1 MHLTRWGS
9 APVARRAARRRM
21 RPAPASVGPSE
32 GTPHG
37 MGEGRAREPEPGRAA
52 APGRGRWVVGG
63 VAAVGG
69 CGVVIA
75 ASTAHTWP
83 NVVLMVGSLLVMAV
97 VWRSKGLT
105 IAGVMVVAALCQVPG
120 LTQAPITSTDAY
132 RYVWDGRVQLSGH
145 SPYAHVPFDDSLAK
159 LRDPVLFPGLSPTD
173 RSGVSG
179 LPRNPAAV
187 SQDDPRTRINRP
199 RVPTIYP
206 PVAQAYFT
214 VVAFFTPWSAGTLG
228 LQIAAALI
236 ALALTWLLAVQD
248 PRWAA
253 LWGWSPIVAL
263 EAGNAAHVDV
273 LAALLIA
280 VAVVTAGRRPK
291 LAAIILGAA
300 ASVKLLPLLLL
311 PAFRGRRPLVALGT
325 FIASYLPHLLAVGT
339 LVLGFLPGYLTQE
352 GFDDGSSRSAILAL
366 LLPPEARQ
374 LVAAALA
381 LALAVTA
388 LGRTKHEPIAV
399 TCCWLYGAALLIA
412 TPTYPWYGL
421 PLIALAALA
430 RRPEW
435 LAVPLASYLA
445 YASFGH
451 DTRQGLIHLA
461 AAVIV
466 VIAITIRHRA
476 ATAMTF
482 DAPRFATQH

>member
-1 MHLTRWGS
+1 
-9 APVARRAARRRM
+9 
-21 RPAPASVGPSE
+21 
-32 GTPHG
+32 
-37 MGEGRAREPEPGRAA
+37 
-52 APGRGRWVVGG
+52 
-63 VAAVGG
+63 
-69 CGVVIA
+69 
-75 ASTAHTWP
+75 
-83 NVVLMVGSLLVMAV
+83 
-97 VWRSKGLT
+97 
-105 IAGVMVVAALCQVPG
+105 
-120 LTQAPITSTDAY
+120 
-132 RYVWDGRVQLSGH
+132 
-145 SPYAHVPFDDSLAK
+145 
-159 LRDPVLFPGLSPTD
+159 
-173 RSGVSG
+173 
-179 LPRNPAAV
+179 
-187 SQDDPRTRINRP
+187 
-199 RVPTIYP
+199 
-206 PVAQAYFT
+206 
-214 VVAFFTPWSAGTLG
+214 
-228 LQIAAALI
+228 
-236 ALALTWLLAVQD
+236 
-248 PRWAA
+248 
-253 LWGWSPIVAL
+253 
-263 EAGNAAHVDV
+263 
-273 LAALLIA
+273 
-280 VAVVTAGRRPK
+280 
-291 LAAIILGAA
+291 
-300 ASVKLLPLLLL
+300 
-311 PAFRGRRPLVALGT
+311 
-325 FIASYLPHLLAVGT
+325 

-466 VIAITIRHRA
+466 VIAITIRHRT